1 MGFAITEN
9 GKMAMYNN
17 SAAELS
23 RSRLS
28 LETEL
33 EIVKRFLEEAKKT
46 CANCQEFNCDGCIYR
61 EYRNG

>member
-1 MGFAITEN
+1 
-9 GKMAMYNN
+9 MYNN

-23 RSRLS
+23 RLRLS
-28 LETEL
+28 LEQEM

-46 CANCQEFNCDGCIYR
+46 CAECQEFDCYGCVYR

>member
-1 MGFAITEN
+1 
-9 GKMAMYNN
+9 MYNN

-23 RSRLS
+23 RLRSS

-33 EIVKRFLEEAKKT
+33 EIVKHVMEEAKKA
-46 CANCQEFNCDGCIYR
+46 CANCQEFNCDGCVYR